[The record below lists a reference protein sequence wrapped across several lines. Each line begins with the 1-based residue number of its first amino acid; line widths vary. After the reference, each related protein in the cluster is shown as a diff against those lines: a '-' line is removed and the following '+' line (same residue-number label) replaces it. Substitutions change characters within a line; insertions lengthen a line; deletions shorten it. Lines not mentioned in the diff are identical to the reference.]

1 MLCIFRDC
9 CDGDKL
15 PAQGRLPCSKAQLK
29 GGLLDLS
36 YKIYHPAADH
46 SGNHPAASGYVLGAG
61 SYVPVGSHSF
71 GQMLA
76 WEVAGHEL

>member
-1 MLCIFRDC
+1 M
-9 CDGDKL
+9 
-15 PAQGRLPCSKAQLK
+15 
-29 GGLLDLS
+29 S

-46 SGNHPAASGYVLGAG
+46 SGNHLAASGYVLGAG

-76 WEVAGHEL
+76 REVAGHEV